1 LTVDICIVGGGLVG
15 LTAALAFAAQ
25 GRSVC
30 LLEAVDLDM
39 DDPARL
45 DARSL
50 ALSHSSMQIYRALGL
65 AQAVDA
71 ASSAIRHIH
80 VSSAGHFGVSRLA
93 AADLGLASMGQV
105 IEYHL
110 LLKLLLQAVRAHAAI
125 NLISPASFV
134 SLQQDESG
142 VELSYQIGDE
152 QDELSC
158 ALLVVADGANSSV
171 REFLEINASL
181 RDFGQSAIIANVQ
194 IETDGD
200 GVAYERFTGH
210 GPLAMLPLPQRRYA
224 LVWSNKPERAQAL
237 LNLSNDEFTQAL
249 YCDFGYRLGY
259 FSALGERSL
268 FPLRLTRS
276 DELVQGRCV
285 FIGNAANTLHP
296 VAGQGLNLALRD
308 IAALYDLMREQD
320 LPGEA
325 FGACLAGYPARR
337 KHDQN
342 ATVKLSSSLV
352 RLFSNDYPV
361 LNHARAAGLA
371 ALDVCPLLKQEF
383 SWLGMGFGSG
393 SSSLM
398 RGVAI

>member
-1 LTVDICIVGGGLVG
+1 MAVDVCIVGGGLVG

-30 LLEAVDLDM
+30 LLEAVDLEM

-65 AQAVDA
+65 AQAIDA

-110 LLKLLLQAVRAHAAI
+110 LLKQLLQAVRAHAAI

-134 SLQQDESG
+134 SLQQDESAVVLTYQVG
-142 VELSYQIGDE
+142 NVQHELS
-152 QDELSC
+152 S

-171 REFLEINASL
+171 REFLGIGAAL

-194 IETDGD
+194 IEADAD
-200 GVAYERFTGH
+200 GVAYERFTRH

-224 LVWSNKPERAQAL
+224 LVWSNEPERAQAL

-249 YCDFGYRLGY
+249 YRDFGYRLGY

-308 IAALYDLMREQD
+308 IAALYDLMRRQD
-320 LPGEA
+320 LQDEA
-325 FGACLAGYPARR
+325 FGARLADYPARR
-337 KHDQN
+337 KRDQN

-361 LNHARAAGLA
+361 LGHARAAGLA
-371 ALDVCPLLKQEF
+371 MLDVCPLLKQEF

>member
-1 LTVDICIVGGGLVG
+1 MAVDICIVGGGLVG
-15 LTAALAFAAQ
+15 LTAALAFAVQ

-30 LLEAVDLDM
+30 LLEAVDLEM

-65 AQAVDA
+65 AQAIDA

-93 AADLGLASMGQV
+93 ASDLGLGSMGQV

-110 LLKLLLQAVRAHAAI
+110 LLKLLLQAVRRHAAI
-125 NLISPASFV
+125 ELISPARFV
-134 SLQQDESG
+134 SMRQDERG
-142 VELSYQIGDE
+142 VQLTYRVGDAQHE
-152 QDELSC
+152 SSS
-158 ALLVVADGANSSV
+158 AVLVVADGANSSV
-171 REFLEINASL
+171 REFLDIKPTV

-194 IETDGD
+194 IDTDGNA
-200 GVAYERFTGH
+200 VAYERFTHH

-224 LVWSNKPERAQAL
+224 LVWSNKPERAQTL
-237 LNLSNDEFTQAL
+237 LNMSNDEFTQAL
-249 YCDFGYRLGY
+249 YRDFGYRLGY

-276 DELVQGRCV
+276 DELAQGRCV

-308 IAALYDLMREQD
+308 IAALYDQVYEQD
-320 LPGEA
+320 LWAEA
-325 FGACLAGYPARR
+325 FRTRLADYPARR
-337 KHDQN
+337 KKDHN
-342 ATVKLSSSLV
+342 ATVNLSSSLV
-352 RLFSNDYPV
+352 RLFSNDYPLLKHV
-361 LNHARAAGLA
+361 RAAGLA
-371 ALDVCPLLKQEF
+371 MLDVCPLMKQEF

-393 SSSLM
+393 CSSLM
-398 RGVAI
+398 RGEAK